1 MENSRQEADNKGN
14 ECKEGQ
20 EMFLWMVA
28 GYVLA
33 AIGFYSYIVATAQE
47 EPQERAVVI
56 DMNEWQRS
64 RDESLR
70 KAA

>member
-1 MENSRQEADNKGN
+1 
-14 ECKEGQ
+14 
-20 EMFLWMVA
+20 MFLWMVA

-33 AIGFYSYIVATAQE
+33 AIGFYSYIIATAQE